1 MKRERPRVQHVMGD
15 GAYGGR
21 FPDWLAAT
29 LGWTMEVVRKPY
41 ARRRLGGEIFT
52 NPNWVPEGFH
62 VLRWRWLVERTFA
75 WLGRYRRLSKDYEYL
90 CQTGENLIRM
100 ASSRLLLSR
109 MANGYY

>member
-1 MKRERPRVQHVMGD
+1 VQHVMGD